1 MKPSGG
7 LPGLVS
13 VKPPFLVLEMTG
25 VPGVELARM
34 RSLSRLLRSMG
45 MCNRGLGLALWRLR
59 LRSELKTILQPSMVQ
74 RCLIFKCTAL

>member
-7 LPGLVS
+7 RPGLVR
-13 VKPPFLVLEMTG
+13 VKPPFLLLEMTG
-25 VPGVELARM
+25 VPVVERM

>member
-25 VPGVELARM
+25 VPVVERM

-45 MCNRGLGLALWRLR
+45 MCNRGFGLALWRLR